1 MNGGTGSGLNVTR
14 ATSFGNNGVIRT
26 AGEWF
31 HDGSALELFRAPSE
45 PEEVKLLHWNGS
57 VLKVAAHV
65 EHAGRKYAPVAIEP
79 SVKKA
84 LRLPTQ
90 IAPPET
96 TRQLFDSVH
105 DLLSSRLGQLESCIT
120 RMVFAVFESWLA
132 PVLPMAPLLWVFAP
146 AGSPKNLVLQLLS
159 LVCRRSLSLVAVRR
173 ADLLR
178 LPMALHPTL
187 LLDEPDIQP
196 AMQTLLQ
203 ASSHRGLN
211 VTSGRGVVELFGPKI
226 IFSRKL
232 PHGTALETDVFRTAL
247 IPVPGQLP
255 PLDRATEEN
264 IAEEFQARFMGYFL
278 RNFSR
283 VRRPSIDVTNLT
295 GPVQDLARSLGAAVV
310 DDELQKR
317 IVSLLADED
326 EEIRADCARSFDSV
340 VVEAGLFFIHQGGW
354 SKVRAESTAEKVEA
368 IYKGRGSD
376 QKVSPESVGWAWRR
390 LGIPSGRINRA
401 GNGIELTVATSR
413 LIHRLA
419 ISFGVRAIQGGL
431 RADCRYC
438 RELEPM
444 IQHARANVVG
454 SGS

>member
-1 MNGGTGSGLNVTR
+1 MASDEGFKGN
-14 ATSFGNNGVIRT
+14 ATIQT
-26 AGEWF
+26 AGEF
-31 HDGSALELFRAPSE
+31 LPDGVALELFRAPSDPEQVRVLAWRERILAEGLQISHGGRSYE
-45 PEEVKLLHWNGS
+45 PLRVD
-57 VLKVAAHV
+57 
-65 EHAGRKYAPVAIEP
+65 P
-79 SVKKA
+79 SVSKA
-84 LRLPTQ
+84 LRLPTR

-105 DLLSSRLGQLESCIT
+105 DLLSSRLAQFEPCIT
-120 RMVFAVFESWLA
+120 RMVFAVFASWMALA
-132 PVLPMAPLLWVFAP
+132 LPMAPLLWVFAP

-159 LVCRRSLSLVAVRR
+159 LVCRRPLPLVAIRR

-211 VTSGRGVVELFGPKI
+211 VASGRGVVDLFGPKI

-232 PHGTALETDVFRTAL
+232 PHGTALETGVFRTAL

-310 DDELQKR
+310 DDELPKR

-376 QKVSPESVGWAWRR
+376 RKASPENVGWAWKR

-401 GNGIELTVATSR
+401 GNGIELSVATSR
-413 LIHRLA
+413 LIHKLA

-444 IQHARANVVG
+444 ITHTKAGVVG

>member
-1 MNGGTGSGLNVTR
+1 MTR
-14 ATSFGNNGVIRT
+14 ATSFENNGVIQT

-31 HDGSALELFRAPSE
+31 RDGSALELFRAPSE

-65 EHAGRKYAPVAIEP
+65 EHAGRKYAPAAIEP

-84 LRLPTQ
+84 LRLPTR

-159 LVCRRSLSLVAVRR
+159 LVCRRPLSLVAVRR

-211 VTSGRGVVELFGPKI
+211 VTSGRGVVGLFGPKI

-255 PLDRATEEN
+255 PLDRAAEEN

-295 GPVQDLARSLGAAVV
+295 GPFKILPCHSAQL
-310 DDELQKR
+310 
-317 IVSLLADED
+317 
-326 EEIRADCARSFDSV
+326 
-340 VVEAGLFFIHQGGW
+340 
-354 SKVRAESTAEKVEA
+354 
-368 IYKGRGSD
+368 
-376 QKVSPESVGWAWRR
+376 
-390 LGIPSGRINRA
+390 
-401 GNGIELTVATSR
+401 
-413 LIHRLA
+413 
-419 ISFGVRAIQGGL
+419 
-431 RADCRYC
+431 
-438 RELEPM
+438 
-444 IQHARANVVG
+444 
-454 SGS
+454 